1 MTNKEFEDQLTELMV
16 ISDPRV
22 VEYFKVHKEI
32 INEIEGLTERKL
44 FEDLQDAINIQHGY
58 FKNDI
63 GEYLYVK
70 GIEVTNDT
78 GNLCR
83 MGYNGE
89 DRGVWVHYCEID
101 DRQAIYNDIPVTA
114 FTYFMSDAVEEK
126 KRLKP
131 TTKEEFEQQ
140 VQKTIQSFISDYQ
153 EKRDINEYYDFMG
166 GWNDLCDKVRKEY
179 HENEEMRE
187 TFKNRL
193 IELDDIE
200 KKEESND

>member
-1 MTNKEFEDQLTELMV
+1 MTDKEFEDQLTELMV
-16 ISDPRV
+16 ISDPRI
-22 VEYFKVHKEI
+22 VEYFKAHKEI
-32 INEIEGLTERKL
+32 IKEIEGLTEWKL

-101 DRQAIYNDIPVTA
+101 DRRAIYNDIPVTT
-114 FTYFMSDAVEEK
+114 FTYFMSNAVEEK

-140 VQKTIQSFISDYQ
+140 VQKTIQNFISNYQ
-153 EKRDINEYYDFMG
+153 EKRDINEYYDFMS

-179 HENEEMRE
+179 NENKEMRE
-187 TFKNRL
+187 AFKNRL
-193 IELDDIE
+193 IDLDGIE
-200 KKEESND
+200 KKEESNN

>member
-1 MTNKEFEDQLTELMV
+1 MTDKEFEDQLTELMV
-16 ISDPRV
+16 ISDPRI
-22 VEYFKVHKEI
+22 VEYFKAHKEI
-32 INEIEGLTERKL
+32 IKEIEGLTEWKL

-101 DRQAIYNDIPVTA
+101 DRRAIYNDIPVTT
-114 FTYFMSDAVEEK
+114 FTYFMSNAVEEK

-131 TTKEEFEQQ
+131 ITKEEFEQQ
-140 VQKTIQSFISDYQ
+140 VQKTIQNFISDYQ
-153 EKRDINEYYDFMG
+153 EKRDINEYYDFMS

-179 HENEEMRE
+179 NENEEMRE
-187 TFKNRL
+187 AFKNRL
-193 IELDDIE
+193 IDLDGIE

>member
-1 MTNKEFEDQLTELMV
+1 MTDKEFEDQLTELMV
-16 ISDPRV
+16 ISDPRI
-22 VEYFKVHKEI
+22 VEYFKAHKEI
-32 INEIEGLTERKL
+32 IKEIEGLTEWKL

-101 DRQAIYNDIPVTA
+101 DRRAIYNDIPVTT
-114 FTYFMSDAVEEK
+114 FTYFMSNAVEEK

-140 VQKTIQSFISDYQ
+140 VQKTIQNFISDYQ
-153 EKRDINEYYDFMG
+153 EKRDINEYYDFMS

-179 HENEEMRE
+179 NSDFSTLEMID
-187 TFKNRL
+187 TWLKNAQKRL
-193 IELDDIE
+193 AEIE
-200 KKEESND
+200 KI

>member
-1 MTNKEFEDQLTELMV
+1 MTDKEFEDQLTELMV
-16 ISDPRV
+16 ISDPRI
-22 VEYFKVHKEI
+22 VEYFKAHKEI
-32 INEIEGLTERKL
+32 IKEIEGLTEWKL

-70 GIEVTNDT
+70 GIEITNDT

-101 DRQAIYNDIPVTA
+101 DRRAIYNDIPVTT
-114 FTYFMSDAVEEK
+114 FTYFMSNAVEEK

-131 TTKEEFEQQ
+131 ITKEEFEQQ
-140 VQKTIQSFISDYQ
+140 VQKTIQNFISDYQ
-153 EKRDINEYYDFMG
+153 EKRDVNEYYDFMC
-166 GWNDLCDKVRKEY
+166 GWNDMCDKVRKEY
-179 HENEEMRE
+179 NENEEMRE
-187 TFKNRL
+187 AFKNRL
-193 IELDDIE
+193 IDLDDTE

>member
-1 MTNKEFEDQLTELMV
+1 MTDKEFEDQLTELMV
-16 ISDPRV
+16 ISDPRI
-22 VEYFKVHKEI
+22 VEYFKAHKEI
-32 INEIEGLTERKL
+32 IKEIEGLTEWKL

-70 GIEVTNDT
+70 GIEITNDT

-101 DRQAIYNDIPVTA
+101 DRRAIYNDIPVTT
-114 FTYFMSDAVEEK
+114 FTYFMSNAVEEK

-131 TTKEEFEQQ
+131 ITKEEFEQQ
-140 VQKTIQSFISDYQ
+140 VQKTIQNFISDYQ
-153 EKRDINEYYDFMG
+153 EKRDVNEYYGFMC

-179 HENEEMRE
+179 NENEEMRE
-187 TFKNRL
+187 AFKNRL
-193 IELDDIE
+193 IDLDDIE

>member
-1 MTNKEFEDQLTELMV
+1 MTDKEFEDQLTELMV
-16 ISDPRV
+16 ISDPRI
-22 VEYFKVHKEI
+22 VEYFKAHKEI
-32 INEIEGLTERKL
+32 INEIEGLTEWKL

-70 GIEVTNDT
+70 GIEITNDT

-101 DRQAIYNDIPVTA
+101 DRRAIYNDMPVTT
-114 FTYFMSDAVEEK
+114 FTYFMSNAVEEK

-140 VQKTIQSFISDYQ
+140 VQKTIQNFISDYQ
-153 EKRDINEYYDFMG
+153 EKRDINEYYDFMC

-179 HENEEMRE
+179 NENEEMRE
-187 TFKNRL
+187 AFKNRL
-193 IELDDIE
+193 IDLDVIE

>member
-1 MTNKEFEDQLTELMV
+1 MTDKEFEDQLTELMV
-16 ISDPRV
+16 ISDPRI
-22 VEYFKVHKEI
+22 VEYFKAHKEI
-32 INEIEGLTERKL
+32 IKEIEGLTEWKL

-89 DRGVWVHYCEID
+89 DRGVWVHYCEFD
-101 DRQAIYNDIPVTA
+101 DRRAIYNDVPVTT
-114 FTYFMSDAVEEK
+114 FTYFMSKAVEEK

-140 VQKTIQSFISDYQ
+140 VQKTIQNFISDYQ
-153 EKRDINEYYDFMG
+153 EKRDINEYYDFMS

-179 HENEEMRE
+179 NENEEMRE
-187 TFKNRL
+187 AFKNRL
-193 IELDDIE
+193 IDLDDIE

>member
-1 MTNKEFEDQLTELMV
+1 MTDKEFEDQLTELMV
-16 ISDPRV
+16 ISDPRI
-22 VEYFKVHKEI
+22 VEYFKAHKEI
-32 INEIEGLTERKL
+32 IKEIEGLTEWKL

-101 DRQAIYNDIPVTA
+101 DRRAIYNDVPVTT
-114 FTYFMSDAVEEK
+114 FTYFMSNAVEEK

-140 VQKTIQSFISDYQ
+140 VQKTIQNFISDYQ
-153 EKRDINEYYDFMG
+153 EKRDINEYYDFMS

-179 HENEEMRE
+179 NENEEMRE
-187 TFKNRL
+187 AFKNRL
-193 IELDDIE
+193 IDLDGIE